1 MDGKRLNELGLKATR
16 PRLRVL
22 EAMRSSRKRHLSAE
36 DIHRRVIDAGAE
48 VGVASIYRILAQL
61 ESAGVVRKHVFEA
74 GVAVFEVDC
83 GERHDYLVCVV
94 CGRVQNFQDRA
105 IRQRRQK
112 IADEHGYDVSDEP
125 LMLRGRC
132 AACAKKRR
140 LLATGAA
147 AVPAT
152 SRRAP

>member
-22 EAMRSSRKRHLSAE
+22 EAMQSSQKRHLSAE
-36 DIHRRVIDAGAE
+36 DIHRRVTDAGAE

-61 ESAGVVRKHVFEA
+61 EWAGVLRKHVFEA
-74 GVAVFEVDC
+74 GVAVFEVDS
-83 GERHDYLVCVV
+83 GDRHDHLVCVG
-94 CGRVQNFQDRA
+94 CGRVQDFRDRA
-105 IRQRRQK
+105 IRMRRQK

-140 LLATGAA
+140 LLASGSAA
-147 AVPAT
+147 ALAAA
-152 SRRAP
+152 RRTA

>member
-61 ESAGVVRKHVFEA
+61 ESAGVLRKHVFEA

-83 GERHDYLVCVV
+83 GDRHDHLVCVA
-94 CGRVQNFQDRA
+94 CGRVQDFQDRA
-105 IRQRRQK
+105 MRMRRQK
-112 IADEHGYDVSDEP
+112 VADEHGFDVSGEP

-132 AACAKKRR
+132 PACAKKRR
-140 LLATGAA
+140 APALGSAGFLAA
-147 AVPAT
+147 
-152 SRRAP
+152 SRRMA